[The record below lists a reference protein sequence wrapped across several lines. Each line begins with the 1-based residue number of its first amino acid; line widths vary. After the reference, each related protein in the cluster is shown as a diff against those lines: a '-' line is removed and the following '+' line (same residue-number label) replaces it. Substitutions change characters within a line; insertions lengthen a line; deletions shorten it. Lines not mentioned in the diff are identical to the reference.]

1 MSYRIAAITIVVALA
16 ASGCGGNG
24 DKPASAAS
32 TPAVAQGP
40 YGLYVRTVT
49 RQDIKRTARRRD
61 EHSPHQSAPPAGRYR
76 LVIAKGGA
84 QDVIKVTDPDGFT
97 VDMDMNVTPGKLSLT
112 SYVDPI
118 RAFCGPEVPEQA
130 TYSFRSA
137 GDSLT
142 LRPRA
147 SDGCA
152 DRDSLLTGTWA
163 KA

>member
-1 MSYRIAAITIVVALA
+1 MRSRFAAFPIVAALA
-16 ASGCGGNG
+16 ASGCGDSG